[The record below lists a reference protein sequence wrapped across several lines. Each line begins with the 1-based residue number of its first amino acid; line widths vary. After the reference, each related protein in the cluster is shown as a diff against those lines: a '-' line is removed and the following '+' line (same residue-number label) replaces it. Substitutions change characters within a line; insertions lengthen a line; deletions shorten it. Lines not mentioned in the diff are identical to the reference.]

1 MKKTIS
7 VLLLPL
13 LLLGCGDKEL
23 SVNNAT
29 STPTSTPTPDPYA
42 WRDNSVAETLEN
54 GKKELAEGE
63 SLENSMNAVSQEEIL
78 GKIQNGDSF
87 TVFIRSNDDYAWANK
102 FVDELGNDS
111 LQYGLPVYTVDV
123 SDSGIGNE
131 LDEFIYDLYYW
142 DNDGNVSRQT
152 PIFFVVKN
160 GENGGGFASA
170 GAWKELPDIDM
181 EHIRY
186 NMDSLMIDLEN

>member
-13 LLLGCGDKEL
+13 LLLGCGNNEV
-23 SVNNAT
+23 SGNNAT
-29 STPTSTPTPDPYA
+29 SSPTSTPTPDPYA
-42 WRDNSVAETLEN
+42 WRDNSIAETLEN

-63 SLENSMNAVSQEEIL
+63 SLETSMNAASQEEIL
-78 GKIQNGDSF
+78 EKIQNGDSF
-87 TVFIRSNDDYAWANK
+87 TVFIRSSKDYAWADK

-123 SDSGIGNE
+123 SDSGISNE

-142 DNDGNVSRQT
+142 DNDGNISRQT

-170 GAWKELPDIDM
+170 GTWKELPDIDM

>member
-1 MKKTIS
+1 
-7 VLLLPL
+7 
-13 LLLGCGDKEL
+13 
-23 SVNNAT
+23 
-29 STPTSTPTPDPYA
+29 
-42 WRDNSVAETLEN
+42 
-54 GKKELAEGE
+54 
-63 SLENSMNAVSQEEIL
+63 MNAASQEEIL

-87 TVFIRSNDDYAWANK
+87 TVFIRSNDDYAWADK

-123 SDSGIGNE
+123 SDSGISNE

-152 PIFFVVKN
+152 PIFFVVIS
-160 GENGGGFASA
+160 GEYGGGFASA

-186 NMDSLMIDLEN
+186 NMDSLMIDLRN